1 MKWKDVEKS
10 GKNGGW
16 LWTSYF
22 YKIRN
27 LMFIGEY
34 SHKIDNKKRLA
45 IPSDFRSDLG
55 DKAVI
60 TRGFE
65 NCLFLYTQSTWKE
78 RAKKISERSSLKS
91 DARGLARVM
100 LAGAREVELDNLG
113 RILIPDYLKEY
124 AELEKN
130 VTVAGLYNRIEIWDE
145 DKWQEYRQKTEQEIG
160 DIAER
165 LEELGINDS
174 AS

>member
-1 MKWKDVEKS
+1 
-10 GKNGGW
+10 
-16 LWTSYF
+16 
-22 YKIRN
+22 
-27 LMFIGEY
+27 MFIGEY
-34 SHKIDNKKRLA
+34 THKIDNKKRLS
-45 IPSDFRSDLG
+45 IPSDFRAELG

-65 NCLFLYTQSTWKE
+65 NCLFLYTQSDWKE

-100 LAGAREVELDNLG
+100 LAGAREVNIDNLG

-124 AELEKN
+124 AELEKD
-130 VTVAGLYNRIEIWDE
+130 VVVAGLYNRIEIWDE
-145 DKWQEYRQKTEQEIG
+145 GRWEDYRERTEKEIG

-165 LEELGINDS
+165 LEELGINES
-174 AS
+174 

>member
-1 MKWKDVEKS
+1 
-10 GKNGGW
+10 
-16 LWTSYF
+16 
-22 YKIRN
+22 
-27 LMFIGEY
+27 MFIGEY
-34 SHKIDNKKRLA
+34 NHTIDNKKRIS
-45 IPSDFRSDLG
+45 IPSDFRSELG

-65 NCLFLYTQSTWKE
+65 NCLFLYPKSEWKE

-100 LAGAREVELDNLG
+100 LAGAREVKIDNLG

-124 AELEKN
+124 ANLKKD

-145 DKWQEYRQKTEQEIG
+145 DRWEDYRERTEKEIG

-165 LEELGINDS
+165 LEELGIDQNNT
-174 AS
+174 

>member
-1 MKWKDVEKS
+1 
-10 GKNGGW
+10 
-16 LWTSYF
+16 
-22 YKIRN
+22 
-27 LMFIGEY
+27 MFIGEY
-34 SHKIDNKKRLA
+34 SHTIDNKKRLS

-65 NCLFLYTQSTWKE
+65 NCLFLYPQSEWKE
-78 RAKKISERSSLKS
+78 RAEKISNRSSLKS
-91 DARGLARVM
+91 DARDLARVM
-100 LAGAREVELDNLG
+100 LAGAREVKIDDLG

-124 AELEKN
+124 ADLEKD

-145 DKWQEYRQKTEQEIG
+145 ESWKDYREETESEIG

-165 LEELGINDS
+165 LEELGIDNN
-174 AS
+174 